1 MADENPI
8 MAEVVGFLDEEF
20 GDPLPRAE
28 ICTRPANT
36 ASQSNDQMTHLS
48 LLLDAFFMHIG
59 DAQHAEKV
67 NNLTDSARHYAL
79 AVAAADSAIPLQE
92 KLPGGDPRTLT
103 FLSEKRAE
111 FSARQRVLLDAIESS
126 RIQTT
131 VGEGTQKIHPEVQ
144 DSVSVVATEE
154 AKRRPHPRT
163 TTTTTTTTP
172 KTTPTATLAAS
183 VAAASE
189 REALARV
196 SLAAALRCDEAGRSG
211 DALPLYMAAAEQYLA
226 CLDVYKAAAIVS
238 SVPAE
243 ETSVAAA
250 PRGSEDGEG
259 LFCVGLAEREATVR
273 AAAGQVIER
282 IETIKIKQVSDT
294 SDRVVKSTSTKTGIV
309 GGGGVVGKLSTS
321 SPLSPPPP
329 PPPPAAATFRAAS
342 VVTAEKHVGKGA
354 VASGGGG
361 RGRSG
366 PSGVS
371 DKHSRKG
378 SAGGSGGGSG
388 GSGSGGNG
396 GNSGRGGSGGVALTS
411 GELDVLRRTSKV
423 HGFLFLP
430 WGLDAQQAER
440 FRYPNLFED
449 PDGLLP
455 LAQKQ
460 REQLGGWRR
469 PSEFVPRASS
479 DSASVPVMIRRVS
492 PLCITQDLVG
502 DCSFVASL
510 CICAAFE
517 KRFQRRLVTGLVF
530 PQDSTGNPV
539 YNPCGKYV
547 VKLWCNG
554 CERRVVVDDRL
565 PCDKSGKLMTCYSND
580 KRELWVSI
588 IEKAYMKL
596 NGGYDFP
603 GSNSGIDLYALTGWL
618 PESVSFTQRD
628 KDKEPT
634 AANARKGE
642 PHQDSVW
649 RKLESAHRHGDCLV
663 TMATSNALPE
673 AEAERAGLVPGHAYA
688 VLDVREVSLR
698 AAGLPFDAPGAALLP
713 GAGASGA
720 AAGAGAGAAGAGGGG
735 VVRLLLVKNPWAKKR
750 WRGNYSAED
759 ERHWTPQLRALL
771 GYDPDTAK
779 AYDNG
784 VFWIDYGA
792 VRHYFQS
799 LHLNW
804 NPALFA
810 HRRTVHHHWPKEQGP
825 ESDTYNYGDNPQFT
839 LTVDLGAPA
848 PGTVQT
854 TAQTPAPPSVWVL
867 LSRHVCAKESEEKP
881 EAHDARGIGSGGGGG
896 GGGGGDGAD
905 SGARDFVTVHVY
917 DDDTGEKSSQRVFS
931 PGKPLLQGVY
941 SANPHTLVKIDV
953 APSLPPPAAASQL
966 SSHQR
971 QAATTAAQHQQHQQQ
986 RQRCKKFTLVVSQY
1000 RKLRD
1005 VDFTLTALCTTAPV
1019 SLALSQ
1025 PLPQHALAPV
1035 RGQWTARPSNASG
1048 YTAGGS
1054 LGHPRFFTN
1063 PMWCVAVP
1071 GGGGGRVRLHAE
1083 LLAPKEVF
1091 VALRLVKHSGGGR
1104 VDGIL
1109 PADTHS
1115 TAHNAKPPKPP
1126 PTEAAS
1132 SGAYTNGF
1140 CYLDTCAL
1148 DPGCAYTLVA
1158 STFEPGTEASF
1169 VLKVFTSA
1177 LVSPLRALPPEG
1189 DGLQAHRLQGF
1200 WGDSTGSG
1208 GVLTSTAAG
1217 SPNHGRYGCNPLYKL
1232 IVSKRTAVQARL
1244 QLLPDQA
1251 ALKGT
1256 RGGGRGVALSL
1267 ALFRVVPSGQA
1278 GHSGLPLDASPQ
1290 PAAPQAGSDGG
1301 GGNSS
1306 HAVVTS
1312 NKGVYTSAT
1321 CGVTL
1326 SKGGASVTFDAGS
1339 YLLVPSTFDPW
1350 HGQFQLAVYT
1360 APAGAHVSQVQ

>member
-1 MADENPI
+1 
-8 MAEVVGFLDEEF
+8 
-20 GDPLPRAE
+20 
-28 ICTRPANT
+28 
-36 ASQSNDQMTHLS
+36 
-48 LLLDAFFMHIG
+48 
-59 DAQHAEKV
+59 
-67 NNLTDSARHYAL
+67 
-79 AVAAADSAIPLQE
+79 
-92 KLPGGDPRTLT
+92 
-103 FLSEKRAE
+103 
-111 FSARQRVLLDAIESS
+111 
-126 RIQTT
+126 
-131 VGEGTQKIHPEVQ
+131 
-144 DSVSVVATEE
+144 
-154 AKRRPHPRT
+154 
-163 TTTTTTTTP
+163 
-172 KTTPTATLAAS
+172 
-183 VAAASE
+183 
-189 REALARV
+189 
-196 SLAAALRCDEAGRSG
+196 
-211 DALPLYMAAAEQYLA
+211 
-226 CLDVYKAAAIVS
+226 
-238 SVPAE
+238 
-243 ETSVAAA
+243 
-250 PRGSEDGEG
+250 
-259 LFCVGLAEREATVR
+259 
-273 AAAGQVIER
+273 
-282 IETIKIKQVSDT
+282 
-294 SDRVVKSTSTKTGIV
+294 
-309 GGGGVVGKLSTS
+309 
-321 SPLSPPPP
+321 
-329 PPPPAAATFRAAS
+329 
-342 VVTAEKHVGKGA
+342 
-354 VASGGGG
+354 
-361 RGRSG
+361 
-366 PSGVS
+366 
-371 DKHSRKG
+371 
-378 SAGGSGGGSG
+378 
-388 GSGSGGNG
+388 
-396 GNSGRGGSGGVALTS
+396 
-411 GELDVLRRTSKV
+411 
-423 HGFLFLP
+423 
-430 WGLDAQQAER
+430 
-440 FRYPNLFED
+440 
-449 PDGLLP
+449 
-455 LAQKQ
+455 
-460 REQLGGWRR
+460 
-469 PSEFVPRASS
+469 
-479 DSASVPVMIRRVS
+479 
-492 PLCITQDLVG
+492 
-502 DCSFVASL
+502 
-510 CICAAFE
+510 
-517 KRFQRRLVTGLVF
+517 
-530 PQDSTGNPV
+530 
-539 YNPCGKYV
+539 
-547 VKLWCNG
+547 
-554 CERRVVVDDRL
+554 
-565 PCDKSGKLMTCYSND
+565 
-580 KRELWVSI
+580 
-588 IEKAYMKL
+588 
-596 NGGYDFP
+596 
-603 GSNSGIDLYALTGWL
+603 
-618 PESVSFTQRD
+618 
-628 KDKEPT
+628 
-634 AANARKGE
+634 
-642 PHQDSVW
+642 
-649 RKLESAHRHGDCLV
+649 
-663 TMATSNALPE
+663 
-673 AEAERAGLVPGHAYA
+673 
-688 VLDVREVSLR
+688 
-698 AAGLPFDAPGAALLP
+698 
-713 GAGASGA
+713 
-720 AAGAGAGAAGAGGGG
+720 
-735 VVRLLLVKNPWAKKR
+735 
-750 WRGNYSAED
+750 
-759 ERHWTPQLRALL
+759 
-771 GYDPDTAK
+771 
-779 AYDNG
+779 
-784 VFWIDYGA
+784 
-792 VRHYFQS
+792 
-799 LHLNW
+799 
-804 NPALFA
+804 
-810 HRRTVHHHWPKEQGP
+810 
-825 ESDTYNYGDNPQFT
+825 
-839 LTVDLGAPA
+839 
-848 PGTVQT
+848 
-854 TAQTPAPPSVWVL
+854 
-867 LSRHVCAKESEEKP
+867 
-881 EAHDARGIGSGGGGG
+881 
-896 GGGGGDGAD
+896 
-905 SGARDFVTVHVY
+905 VTVHVY
-917 DDDTGEKSSQRVFS
+917 DDDTGEGNSQRVFS

-941 SANPHTLVKIDV
+941 SANPHSLVKIDV

-1019 SLALSQ
+1019 SMAPSQ

-1256 RGGGRGVALSL
+1256 GGVGRGVALSL

-1306 HAVVTS
+1306 HAVATS